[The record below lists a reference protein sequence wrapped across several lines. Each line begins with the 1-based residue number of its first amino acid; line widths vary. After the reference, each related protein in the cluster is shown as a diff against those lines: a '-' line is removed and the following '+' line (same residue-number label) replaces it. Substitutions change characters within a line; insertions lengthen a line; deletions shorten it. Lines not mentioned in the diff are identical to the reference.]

1 MKLKKSIPS
10 YVNMEDEC
18 AYVKYRN
25 QIATCRYCGRNLH
38 IGSKCSDVKKAL
50 SGNSANGLT
59 LAQIVGGMN
68 PIVPND
74 EDKTPAKETFPPA
87 PAKPIIVPAQP
98 ATPAAP
104 VKPIVSPVL
113 SMDNDQPPRN
123 LDKIAGYCSAVF
135 HLKCIG
141 VSESLLAAVD
151 GNRQVF
157 WKCRSCTTML
167 LNTPHRKSVH
177 SAFMSGQESLVDT
190 HSQSVAEMKSELTE
204 LKAEIRSNFAS
215 LKNSNSLTPTSSRRP
230 GDNPDLRKNLFTT
243 S

>member
-1 MKLKKSIPS
+1 MMSGKVFPGVPNGTRTVRMKLKKSIPS

-104 VKPIVSPVL
+104 VKPNAPPVYPSDPMDIISPPGPWTR
-113 SMDNDQPPRN
+113 SQ
-123 LDKIAGYCSAVF
+123 SA
-135 HLKCIG
+135 
-141 VSESLLAAVD
+141 
-151 GNRQVF
+151 
-157 WKCRSCTTML
+157 L
-167 LNTPHRKSVH
+167 LNDISDDDNLPALDGSR
-177 SAFMSGQESLVDT
+177 SATEVESPEQSDVDT
-190 HSQSVAEMKSELTE
+190 EFGKGGQSHDDEKTLEDNEELDIWRISTV
-204 LKAEIRSNFAS
+204 FA
-215 LKNSNSLTPTSSRRP
+215 NTV
-230 GDNPDLRKNLFTT
+230 
-243 S
+243 